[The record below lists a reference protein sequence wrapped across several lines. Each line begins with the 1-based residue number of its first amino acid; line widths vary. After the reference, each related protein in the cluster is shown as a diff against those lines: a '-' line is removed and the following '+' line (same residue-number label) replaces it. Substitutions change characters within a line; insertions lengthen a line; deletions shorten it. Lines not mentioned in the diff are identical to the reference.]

1 MIWVPQSARC
11 ARRCASIRCHPLST
25 PRWAVAF
32 TGCGDGTGGAE
43 TLRATLEANPDFG
56 HARWSLGRV
65 LLEQGRPE
73 EALTCFEQALEVM
86 AQIPARWLR
95 FCVKP
100 RLMFFRIP

>member
-1 MIWVPQSARC
+1 
-11 ARRCASIRCHPLST
+11 
-25 PRWAVAF
+25 
-32 TGCGDGTGGAE
+32 
-43 TLRATLEANPDFG
+43 
-56 HARWSLGRV
+56 V

-86 AQIPARWLR
+86 AQIPAGWLR